1 MTAPEALWT
10 QLRPVFDEMAET
22 FTTVP

>member
-1 MTAPEALWT
+1 MTAPEAMWT